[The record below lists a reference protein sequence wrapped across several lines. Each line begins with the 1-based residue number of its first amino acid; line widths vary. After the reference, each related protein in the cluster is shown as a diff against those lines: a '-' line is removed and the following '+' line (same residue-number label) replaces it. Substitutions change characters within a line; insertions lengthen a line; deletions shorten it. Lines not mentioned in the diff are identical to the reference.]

1 MLNNIPNELRWFIR
15 AMLRQWVLL
24 LTPIVIVGGVVGYGL
39 VTSPP
44 AMSSGF
50 TTVIRYSAAQSPD
63 AIPNRDGDYQDV
75 WLSSELTVRAL
86 SEWILTTSFKR
97 EVAIRTAEQGV
108 EFAPETLPTAADHV
122 RSVGQMFI
130 SWNDAAELEII
141 AQAALDVLREDSQ
154 RYFPQFGDQP
164 AQVTVLDDIQ
174 ITPAPPPI
182 VDRFDSIV
190 RVGLGV
196 IAGLGLAVLAE
207 WFDPTLHT
215 RDEIEQT
222 GLVVL
227 ASVPRE

>member
-1 MLNNIPNELRWFIR
+1 MLDNIPGELKWFVRALLRRW
-15 AMLRQWVLL
+15 LVLL
-24 LTPIVIVGGVVGYGL
+24 VPIVIVTGLVAYDL

-44 AMSSGF
+44 AVSSGF

-86 SEWILTTSFKR
+86 TEWILTTSFKR
-97 EVAIRTAEQGV
+97 EVSIRASEQGV
-108 EFAPETLPTAADHV
+108 EFAPEALPTAADHV

-130 SWNDAAELEII
+130 SWPDADELEII

-154 RYFPQFGDQP
+154 TYFPQFGDEP
-164 AQVTVLDDIQ
+164 AQVTVLDDIR

-182 VDRFDSIV
+182 VDRFEAVV
-190 RVGLGV
+190 RVGLGMLV
-196 IAGLGLAVLAE
+196 GLALAVLAE
-207 WFDPTLHT
+207 WFDPTLRT

-222 GLVVL
+222 GIVVL